1 MRRISVSGFPG
12 GFSMKTTSISL
23 LLAVALAGCATSQAP
38 DWILKPAVEGGFAA
52 TECVKN
58 SGNLSLD
65 RQIAVAKARA
75 EIAKQ
80 VELRVAAMDK
90 TYTRLAEEANEGVQ
104 QDKDATSSSTKTV
117 NTAFESVSKQIAEQ
131 TMSGLSPS
139 RVEYVELDGQRNLCA
154 MITIDR
160 SQTRQVYE
168 QVVQA
173 SGEKLSPAT
182 SEALYKD
189 FSAPAN

>member
-1 MRRISVSGFPG
+1 
-12 GFSMKTTSISL
+12 MKNASAAL
-23 LLAVALAGCATSQAP
+23 LLVVTLAGCGSQPP
-38 DWILKPAVEGGFAA
+38 DWIMRPTAEGGFAA
-52 TECVKN
+52 TECVKD

-65 RQIAVAKARA
+65 RQIVVAKSRA
-75 EIAKQ
+75 ELAKQ

-90 TYTRLAEEANEGVQ
+90 TYTRLSEEANQGVQ
-104 QDKDATSSSTKTV
+104 QDNDPTTSSNKTL

-131 TMSGLSPS
+131 TLSGLAPS
-139 RVEYVELDGQRNLCA
+139 RVEYVELNDARNLCA
-154 MITIDR
+154 MITMDR

-173 SGEKLSPAT
+173 AGAKLSPAT

>member
-1 MRRISVSGFPG
+1 MRFAAVFAVTAAG
-12 GFSMKTTSISL
+12 
-23 LLAVALAGCATSQAP
+23 LAACASQPP
-38 DWILKPAVEGGFAA
+38 DWIMRPVAEGGWAA
-52 TECVKN
+52 TECVKD

-90 TYTRLAEEANEGVQ
+90 TYTRLTEEANQNVANAQPTTGESRAFQ
-104 QDKDATSSSTKTV
+104 S
-117 NTAFESVSKQIAEQ
+117 AFESVSKQIAEQ
-131 TMSGLSPS
+131 TLGGLTPT
-139 RVEYVELDGQRNLCA
+139 RVEYVELNDQRNLCA
-154 MITIDR
+154 MIAVDR
-160 SQTRQVYE
+160 SAARSVYD

-173 SGEKLSPAT
+173 SGQKLAPAA

-189 FSAPAN
+189 FTAPAAN

>member
-1 MRRISVSGFPG
+1 
-12 GFSMKTTSISL
+12 MKSLSIC
-23 LLAVALAGCATSQAP
+23 LLASLGIAGCASQP
-38 DWILKPAVEGGFAA
+38 PEWIMKPTVEGGFAA
-52 TECVKN
+52 TECVKD

-65 RQIAVAKARA
+65 RQIVVAKSRA
-75 EIAKQ
+75 ELAKQ

-90 TYTRLAEEANEGVQ
+90 TYTRLAEEANSGVQ
-104 QDKDATSSSTKTV
+104 QDKDPTSSSTKTL

-131 TMSGLSPS
+131 TLSGLAPS
-139 RVEYVELDGQRNLCA
+139 RGEYVELNDARNLCA
-154 MITIDR
+154 MITMDR
-160 SQTRQVYE
+160 SQTRQVYD

-173 SGEKLSPAT
+173 AGAKLSPQA